1 MGKVNLTNFASYGRL
16 HLTSLDINH
25 LARWKMADSDGGGGV
40 GVGVGGS
47 FPGWLL
53 CRLVDVET
61 L

>member
-1 MGKVNLTNFASYGRL
+1 
-16 HLTSLDINH
+16 
-25 LARWKMADSDGGGGV
+25 MADSDGGGVGV

-61 L
+61 F